1 MSSLWTPGGEVPIQP
16 RRPAEPTGPGETSP
30 SGTHEPVGP
39 DPQTAE
45 QAGADR
51 AGSSPDDEHYEQMRR
66 QLLELPAA
74 DIVAQHAMG
83 LYELA
88 ALHLSSPEPRL
99 PEARLAIDALTAL
112 VEGLSGRLGSAE
124 AALASALPQ
133 LKMAFVEATDRAR
146 PGEGS

>member
-16 RRPAEPTGPGETSP
+16 RRPTEPSDAPVADASGTEEHAAEPPPG
-30 SGTHEPVGP
+30 
-39 DPQTAE
+39 
-45 QAGADR
+45 
-51 AGSSPDDEHYEQMRR
+51 DDEQYEQMRR

-74 DIVAQHAMG
+74 DIVAQHAMA

-88 ALHLSSPEPRL
+88 ALHLSAPEPRL

-124 AALASALPQ
+124 APLANALPQ
-133 LKMAFVEATDRAR
+133 LKMAYVEVADRAR
-146 PGEGS
+146 PADDS